1 MSGKLQFL
9 FSITASFI
17 LNNLLSPICKK
28 RAQSELNK
36 KPSRSSSSNAN
47 NGRKSSRFMNPTT
60 TNREY
65 RNLGRR
71 FSVLYF
77 SVTLPR
83 SYANSETGA
92 AIVYIA
98 SATWGED
105 DNPPRGVE
113 SGRRRA
119 SIFRASQCQRSV
131 AHTTGIPSSVCV
143 VHCAINGF
151 IGDQIN
157 LITDKAIYSTVYY
170 TNRGW

>member
-1 MSGKLQFL
+1 MPPPPSPRQGWKRRPRNLGKTGREDNNIFELPQQFSINPSFIVIDHDCLLVNNMSGKLQFL

-17 LNNLLSPICKK
+17 LNNVLSPICKR

-77 SVTLPR
+77 SVR
-83 SYANSETGA
+83 S
-92 AIVYIA
+92 
-98 SATWGED
+98 
-105 DNPPRGVE
+105 P
-113 SGRRRA
+113 
-119 SIFRASQCQRSV
+119 
-131 AHTTGIPSSVCV
+131 
-143 VHCAINGF
+143 
-151 IGDQIN
+151 
-157 LITDKAIYSTVYY
+157 
-170 TNRGW
+170 